1 MFKGPSEKESAKGLV
16 HKAMGNQVTCK
27 IAFWVPILIA
37 VVFGAVSV
45 GVLSLVLSMDL
56 VDLLMNTE
64 QQVKLRILVPV
75 GTFLVTLIGSYLYFC
90 VAFHFMN
97 RRKLFK

>member
-1 MFKGPSEKESAKGLV
+1 
-16 HKAMGNQVTCK
+16 
-27 IAFWVPILIA
+27 
-37 VVFGAVSV
+37 
-45 GVLSLVLSMDL
+45 
-56 VDLLMNTE
+56 MNTE